1 MDLPSDHLRPRGTR
15 PDAET
20 SEKIYLIKRVP
31 TLRATYQVRLLWF
44 RAAQEGKKLVL
55 VVPAACQF
63 DNSLR
68 ELLRARPTAVERED
82 LA

>member
-1 MDLPSDHLRPRGTR
+1 MNTPSDRLQPRGTR

-31 TLRATYQVRLLWF
+31 TLRATYQVRLLLF
-44 RAAQEGKKLVL
+44 LAAHRGKKLIL
-55 VVPAACQF
+55 RVPAACQF
-63 DNSLR
+63 DDTLR
-68 ELLRARPTAVERED
+68 GLLQARPAAAERED

>member
-1 MDLPSDHLRPRGTR
+1 MDTPSDRLRPRGTR

-20 SEKIYLIKRVP
+20 SDKIYLIKRVP
-31 TLRATYQVRLLWF
+31 TLRATYQVRLLLF
-44 RAAQEGKKLVL
+44 RAAQQGKKLVL

-63 DNSLR
+63 DDALR
-68 ELLRARPTAVERED
+68 ELLRAQPEAAGRED